1 MRRVGE
7 ASRARESA
15 SAYDGTA
22 AAHTDARDA
31 IERDMSASAAM
42 VDTGVQKAKVG
53 ARASARVARER
64 VKLARRVRVSAID

>member
-1 MRRVGE
+1 
-7 ASRARESA
+7 
-15 SAYDGTA
+15 
-22 AAHTDARDA
+22 
-31 IERDMSASAAM
+31 M